1 MQACKNLQQQKI
13 HIIIFY
19 SYNYLFLESSRN
31 YIGKIKQTKKTTAD
45 EAKNMILD
53 GASAGLRGQAA
64 AIDEGGTPDLND
76 QDD

>member
-19 SYNYLFLESSRN
+19 SYNYLFLESSRIILGN
-31 YIGKIKQTKKTTAD
+31 SSKQKKTTTD

-53 GASAGLRGQAA
+53 GASASLRGHAA
-64 AIDEGGTPDLND
+64 AIDEGERLT
-76 QDD
+76 